1 MTMPQAEVLKS
12 LEDLLAERLELL
24 KLYPVLSTQ
33 AMQCLEK
40 SDAEGFDAKL
50 NERGLLTE
58 KLDAA
63 GIQIN
68 ALVSRL
74 DKESGDIII
83 SLLKPEIQNKDCP
96 GWGKNIAR
104 SVERTYKLLQSCALF
119 DEKLLSRAKALH
131 MEIQD
136 KLGHIRAQRKIN
148 SAYYDQNAIP
158 SGTHIHFS
166 SK

>member
-1 MTMPQAEVLKS
+1 MMMPQADNLKS
-12 LEDLLAERLELL
+12 LEDLLSERLELL

-40 SDAEGFDAKL
+40 SDAEGLDLKL

-58 KLDAA
+58 KIDIV
-63 GIQIN
+63 GTKIN
-68 ALVSRL
+68 TLVSRL
-74 DKESGDIII
+74 DKESGSVII
-83 SLLKPEIQNKDCP
+83 SLLKPGVQDKDFP
-96 GWGKNIAR
+96 GWGVNIAR

-131 MEIQD
+131 LEIQD
-136 KLGHIRAQRKIN
+136 QLGHIRAQRKIN
-148 SAYYDQNAIP
+148 TAYYDQNTITP
-158 SGTHIHFS
+158 GTHIHFS

>member
-1 MTMPQAEVLKS
+1 MMMPQAEVLKS
-12 LEDLLAERLELL
+12 LEDQLNRRFELL

-33 AMQCLEK
+33 AMQCLEN
-40 SDAEGFDAKL
+40 SDAEGFDKKL
-50 NERGLLTE
+50 GERGLLTE
-58 KLDAA
+58 KMDAA

-74 DKESGDIII
+74 DKETGTIIR
-83 SLLKPEIQNKDCP
+83 SLLKPGSQNKDCP
-96 GWGKNIAR
+96 GWGANIAR
-104 SVERTYKLLQSCALF
+104 SVERTDKLLQSCALF

-136 KLGHIRAQRKIN
+136 KLGHIRAQHKIN
-148 SAYYDQNAIP
+148 TAYYDKNIIP